1 MIDPSPLLIGTAGWS
16 IPAADAASFPAAG
29 TLLERYATT
38 MSAVEINSSFHR
50 PHRRSTYERWA
61 ASTPERFRFSVKI
74 PKAISHVRRLVDA
87 DELLVSFV
95 EQIEGLADRLSVL
108 LLQLPPSLAFASGV
122 AASFFATLR
131 HKIKACGHL
140 AHCDFQCR
148 EVDHGAIA
156 LVCFLVSCSDT
167 PECFQAAEEVLDQVP
182 PAIGMEVAIDLLF
195 PVRFGRDH
203 HYGASFV

>member
-1 MIDPSPLLIGTAGWS
+1 MPPSKPPRSRSASAALPWWFDGAPDLNRKKAKEHALCRRRMKRLAAPPAQGIVIDPLPLLIGTAGWS
-16 IPAADAASFPAAG
+16 IPAADAASFPASG
-29 TLLERYATT
+29 THLERYATT

-108 LLQLPPSLAFASGV
+108 LLQLPPSLAFAAGV
-122 AASFFATLR
+122 ASSFFGALR
-131 HKIKACGHL
+131 HKVSPDTGIAC
-140 AHCDFQCR
+140 
-148 EVDHGAIA
+148 E
-156 LVCFLVSCSDT
+156 
-167 PECFQAAEEVLDQVP
+167 P
-182 PAIGMEVAIDLLF
+182 PRLPLLL
-195 PVRFGRDH
+195 
-203 HYGASFV
+203 